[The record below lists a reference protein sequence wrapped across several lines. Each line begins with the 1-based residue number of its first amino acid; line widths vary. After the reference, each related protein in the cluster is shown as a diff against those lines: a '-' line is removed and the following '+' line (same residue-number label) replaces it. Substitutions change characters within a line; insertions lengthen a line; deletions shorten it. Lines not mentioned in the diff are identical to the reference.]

1 MSEEKQRYKVLD
13 YIDDKEE
20 EQSLNFECN
29 TPHILISEA
38 NLDDIVGLE
47 KKMLKNLSD
56 SNGKEI
62 NLIVIDDKSVLPIDF
77 FDDLEFNHISW
88 INEDEAIASLDG
100 NPTQTFVDRYLMLYR
115 YNEGNF
121 TKLNDSG
128 KGHLKMLV
136 YFFPS
141 ISNNR
146 KLHRALGRSGSAIQV
161 GVHAIAGIN
170 FKLENP
176 EPFDGCET
184 RISFPAEDKSNDMRF
199 FCKYLEE
206 LPAAGD
212 IWFKFGYSGQVKAI
226 TMK

>member
-1 MSEEKQRYKVLD
+1 MKKQIFKVLD
-13 YIDDKEE
+13 YIDDNGV

-29 TPHILISEA
+29 TPHVLILGN

-62 NLIVIDDKSVLPIDF
+62 NLIVIDDKSVLPSDF
-77 FDDLEFNHISW
+77 FDDLEFNHISH
-88 INEDEAIASLDG
+88 INADEAISSLDG
-100 NPTQTFVDRYLMLYR
+100 NLTQTFVDRYLMLYR

-141 ISNNR
+141 LSTNK
-146 KLHRALGRSGSAIQV
+146 KLHKALGKSGSAIQV
-161 GVHAIAGIN
+161 GVHVIAGIN
-170 FKLENP
+170 FKLDKP
-176 EPFDGCET
+176 ELFDGCET
-184 RISFPAEDKSNDMRF
+184 RISFPTKDKLNDMKF
-199 FCKYLEE
+199 FCKFSRE
-206 LPAAGD
+206 LPTTGNV
-212 IWFKFGYSGQVKAI
+212 WFKFGYSGQVKPI
-226 TMK
+226 TLK

>member
-1 MSEEKQRYKVLD
+1 MKKQVFKVLD
-13 YIDDKEE
+13 YIDDNGV

-29 TPHILISEA
+29 TPHVLILGN

-62 NLIVIDDKSVLPIDF
+62 NLIVIDDKSVLPRDF
-77 FDDLEFNHISW
+77 FDDLEFNHISR
-88 INEDEAIASLDG
+88 INEDEAISSLDG

-115 YNEGNF
+115 YNERSF
-121 TKLNDSG
+121 TRLNDSG
-128 KGHLKMLV
+128 KEHLKMLV

-141 ISNNR
+141 ISNNK
-146 KLHRALGRSGSAIQV
+146 KLHRELGRSGSAIQV
-161 GVHAIAGIN
+161 GMHAIAGIN
-170 FKLENP
+170 FKLDNP
-176 EPFDGCET
+176 ELFDGCET
-184 RISFPAEDKSNDMRF
+184 RISFPTEGKCNDMRF
-199 FCKYLEE
+199 FCKSSEE
-206 LPAAGD
+206 LPVAGN